1 MWLLDFNQCQSMSM
15 DLDAVDQAVK
25 RFFDDDP
32 YYPRPAARGSTD
44 EGVGKHLQRGT
55 WRLVEQFIAAHR
67 KCLHLP
73 NSFIGKVVETMH
85 IRLERIAEAAKR
97 SDRYSEYQAATEK
110 ATPET

>member
-1 MWLLDFNQCQSMSM
+1 MSM

-55 WRLVEQFIAAHR
+55 WRLVEQFIAADQ

-73 NSFIGKVVETMH
+73 NRFIGKVVETMH